1 MKKIIYFILSILVLF
16 LVALSIYIVT
26 SVSGK
31 EKIPSKETLKEKYK
45 ENDAYHYQ
53 EKEGKRFSISKFFKD
68 SIALPPVH
76 LASVAVFSE
85 LIDDLQTVSIDVE
98 IKNDIPDNYKFY
110 IAPFSNTIN
119 GMNFYAGIQT
129 KSDGLKFPN
138 GNVSRKIGRGAI
150 FSRWYERSNDAIQT
164 NGYFVSS
171 KNEGDFISVRN
182 KFDWGKGRYRII
194 IFKDKYIPGKIINES
209 INPNELKFSFGE
221 YEHTWVG
228 MKVLDLSTNV
238 ETEIGKLA
246 FPGKKLKLSH
256 SNTVFVENY
265 GQMVDYS
272 KNKKRHSVLKFLK
285 RMINFDEVPK
295 IDIVISNYQVNG
307 KSAQFVPM
315 MTKYNGQQA
324 HNQDAIMKLPRTAD
338 VKIETDGTKIN
349 ISTGQIFPFKSES
362 IYYDEVKNKDNS
374 ITYKMK
380 Y

>member
-1 MKKIIYFILSILVLF
+1 MWRYQ
-16 LVALSIYIVT
+16 Y
-26 SVSGK
+26 
-31 EKIPSKETLKEKYK
+31 TL
-45 ENDAYHYQ
+45 
-53 EKEGKRFSISKFFKD
+53 
-68 SIALPPVH
+68 L
-76 LASVAVFSE
+76 L
-85 LIDDLQTVSIDVE
+85 
-98 IKNDIPDNYKFY
+98 
-110 IAPFSNTIN
+110 
-119 GMNFYAGIQT
+119 
-129 KSDGLKFPN
+129 
-138 GNVSRKIGRGAI
+138 
-150 FSRWYERSNDAIQT
+150 
-164 NGYFVSS
+164 
-171 KNEGDFISVRN
+171 
-182 KFDWGKGRYRII
+182 
-194 IFKDKYIPGKIINES
+194 INES

-228 MKVLDLSTNV
+228 MKVLDLSTNA